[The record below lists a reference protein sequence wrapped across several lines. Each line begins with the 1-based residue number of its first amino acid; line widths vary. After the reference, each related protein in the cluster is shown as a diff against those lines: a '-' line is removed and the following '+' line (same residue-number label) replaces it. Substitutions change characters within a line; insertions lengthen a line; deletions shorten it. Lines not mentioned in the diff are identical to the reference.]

1 MRWSMHLIPTDKVST
16 GNAET
21 MSAMTKL
28 RNLRDSIR
36 EGTVTQRNDKTWKA
50 THFRS
55 GAQSLQVNKNR
66 SRCGHVNTVT
76 GKCLLGDPVSDED
89 SMRAEQLDYFEKV
102 IENSMA
108 TSEERV
114 QQLREPGCRATRW
127 MPTATGSTAAVK
139 D

>member
-1 MRWSMHLIPTDKVST
+1 MSRR
-16 GNAET
+16 GNH
-21 MSAMTKL
+21 
-28 RNLRDSIR
+28 RDFIR
-36 EGTVTQRNDKTWKA
+36 EGTVKQRNDKTWEA
-50 THFRS
+50 TYFRS

-76 GKCLLGDPVSDED
+76 GKCSLGDPVSDED

-102 IENSMA
+102 LESSMA

-114 QQLREPGCRATRW
+114 EQLRELGCRAMRW

-139 D
+139 C